1 MSREKRLE
9 TNGENLTLQIEP
21 VSFDTP
27 REYVQ
32 RLLSK
37 NRLVSVDLQLT
48 PSERE
53 NAQKLAITKNIGKFE
68 YRGSI
73 DDNNL
78 LSTLNH
84 YLNTLGENPDDV
96 IESIAHLI
104 DRFARGSAGFF
115 DSRLI
120 WIESRSFTPNNYFDI
135 PRWHTD
141 AKFFNPHRPY
151 KSVVAIKGPQT
162 RFGVT
167 TDLEKFIQLSILEN
181 KEEHGSEEDL
191 RIRTQLDEIVKETG
205 NPGEENAT
213 IFLVGGNDAII
224 HSEPKTD
231 EQRLFVSVITGP
243 EEEMNEWYRRMDK
256 KKQRKILEAESK
268 PQ

>member
-1 MSREKRLE
+1 MSRKERIE
-9 TNGENLTLQIEP
+9 INGENLALQIEP

-32 RLLSK
+32 GLLSK

-53 NAQKLAITKNIGKFE
+53 NAQRLAITKNVGKFE

-73 DDNNL
+73 DDDNL
-78 LSTLNH
+78 LPTLNH
-84 YLNTLGENPDDV
+84 YLNTVGENPEDV
-96 IESIAHLI
+96 IESMAHLI
-104 DRFARGSAGFF
+104 DRFARGSVGFF

-120 WIESRSFTPNNYFDI
+120 WIESRSFTPNDYFDI

-141 AKFFNPHRPY
+141 AKFFNPYRPY

-167 TDLEKFIQLSILEN
+167 SDPERFVQLSILEN
-181 KEEHGSEEDL
+181 NEQHGSEEDL
-191 RIRTQLDEIVKETG
+191 RIRRQLDEIVEETE

-213 IFLVGGNDAII
+213 IFLVGGNDAVI

-231 EQRLFVSVITGP
+231 GQRLFVSVITGP
-243 EEEMNEWYRRMDK
+243 EEEMNEWYNRMDK